1 MSVYQMY
8 SAYSSVS
15 SAIFSPDYGRNQHK
29 RGQASRS
36 TQQLYRYNHEP
47 NAANL
52 LRRDIPPIV
61 ILVVFLFLIIIILSQ
76 ILVVHTSRY
85 GSNLSATQQIQAE
98 LKQMDESME
107 TILRNNVVPIEKW
120 RLLFDIQTYVSH
132 YEYLFNLLNAN
143 NQSMNSQQRDYCPEE
158 PQRLSTN

>member
-1 MSVYQMY
+1 
-8 SAYSSVS
+8 
-15 SAIFSPDYGRNQHK
+15 
-29 RGQASRS
+29 
-36 TQQLYRYNHEP
+36 
-47 NAANL
+47 
-52 LRRDIPPIV
+52 
-61 ILVVFLFLIIIILSQ
+61 
-76 ILVVHTSRY
+76 
-85 GSNLSATQQIQAE
+85 
-98 LKQMDESME
+98 ME